1 MTRASVKTK
10 CLTNSWRGSLC
21 FCHAAAI
28 ICFAWVSFVSP
39 VSAQGKG
46 GTDADGSEKKGVVLT
61 GRLARDI
68 ARTGDSIR
76 FWITVENRT
85 TDTLQQV
92 TLSHLDTPGFGAFR
106 PCWGKPYDQTCGLP
120 QDADAICRLPG
131 GAAGSGSDGKLLC
144 AQLAAGRSLTIWG
157 DLPADHPEARH
168 KNFAVLSWQSATGP
182 DALAGVELGETET
195 ILSWLSPF
203 VWLRGKPE
211 VTVPAALTLLGL
223 LAARSARKRD
233 ERTQMASTMLAETHK
248 ASMQYYMPT
257 CSMIAAAVH
266 ALDRYIELTAPGQG
280 AEAELR
286 LRIAFYYMTMFQWW
300 HQQTFR
306 EVGAY
311 HFRDR
316 IAEGILRALY
326 AKHKALYPLVSDASR
341 RKLDRLLLLVSKQTT
356 LDEFLSLLEYP
367 RTDVQE
373 AWGLFRKWAVT
384 SPDCETDRSVLS
396 AYRHIMGYEVN
407 RPYLAWH
414 GALVPIEL
422 SPASRGVVLECQVV
436 DDKKTAKALI
446 EEYLERTKCVLR
458 DTPGERA
465 TYWIGKVGRDARRA
479 IGYERELQPSST
491 TRES

>member
-1 MTRASVKTK
+1 MTRAPTKTR
-10 CLTNSWRGSLC
+10 CLSNSWRASPR
-21 FCHAAAI
+21 FWHAAAM
-28 ICFAWVSFVSP
+28 ICVAWVSFVSP
-39 VSAQGKG
+39 ISAQEKG
-46 GTDADGSEKKGVVLT
+46 GTNADGSEKKDVVLT

-76 FWITVENRT
+76 FWITIENHT
-85 TDTLQQV
+85 TDALQQV
-92 TLSHLDTPGFGAFR
+92 RLSHLDTPGFGDFR
-106 PCWGKPYDQTCGLP
+106 PCWGKPYAQTCGLP

-131 GAAGSGSDGKLLC
+131 SAPGSGSDGTLLC

-157 DLPADHPEARH
+157 DLPADHSEARH
-168 KNFAVLSWQSATGP
+168 KNFAVLSWQSTTGQG
-182 DALAGVELGETET
+182 ALAGVELGETET
-195 ILSWLSPF
+195 IPSWLSPF

-233 ERTQMASTMLAETHK
+233 ERTQMANTMLAETHK
-248 ASMQYYMPT
+248 ASMRYYMPT

-266 ALDRYIELTAPGQG
+266 ALDRYIELTAPGQA

-286 LRIAFYYMTMFQWW
+286 LRVAFYYMTMFQWW

-316 IAEGILRALY
+316 IAEAILRALY

-341 RKLDRLLLLVSKQTT
+341 RKLDRLLLLVSKRTT

-373 AWGLFRKWAVT
+373 AWGIFRKWVVT

-396 AYRHIMGYEVN
+396 AYRHVMGYEVN
-407 RPYLAWH
+407 RPYLTWH

-422 SPASRGVVLECQVV
+422 SPASRQVVLECQVV
-436 DDKKTAKALI
+436 DDEKTARALI
-446 EEYLERTKCVLR
+446 EEYLERTRCVLR
-458 DTPGERA
+458 DTTRERGI
-465 TYWIGKVGRDARRA
+465 YWVGKAGRNARRG
-479 IGYERELQPSST
+479 IWL
-491 TRES
+491 